1 MGANKRYF
9 TSLRDYFSQ
18 KYSFVEEEM
27 IWETLQAQ
35 EKKPKK
41 TKKDE

>member
-9 TSLRDYFSQ
+9 TNMREYFSQ

-27 IWETLQAQ
+27 IWETLKTEE
-35 EKKPKK
+35 EK
-41 TKKDE
+41 TDEKV